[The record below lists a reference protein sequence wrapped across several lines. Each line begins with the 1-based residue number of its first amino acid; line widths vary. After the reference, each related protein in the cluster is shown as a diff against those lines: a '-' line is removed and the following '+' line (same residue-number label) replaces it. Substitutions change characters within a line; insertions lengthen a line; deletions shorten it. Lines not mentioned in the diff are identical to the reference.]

1 MGHIW
6 CLENSCWLRQGFLWV
21 VGYPLIPHC
30 LLQGRQAGS
39 LTSTFFQVINCAWEN
54 SKANTLHN
62 IKQSIQTCRNGK
74 SSWGHASSQT
84 HAAQYRAPGAAR
96 LQDCELGSSHL
107 LPPTLSAAGAHSWK
121 NCVPAACLC
130 LSCRSAELSKLV
142 ILMFAYTLII
152 LE

>member
-39 LTSTFFQVINCAWEN
+39 LASTFFQVINCAQEN

-62 IKQSIQTCRNGK
+62 IKPSIQTCRNGK
-74 SSWGHASSQT
+74 SSWRHASSQT
-84 HAAQYRAPGAAR
+84 RAAQYRAPGAACLR
-96 LQDCELGSSHL
+96 DCELESSHL
-107 LPPTLSAAGAHSWK
+107 LPLTLSAAGAHSWK

-130 LSCRSAELSKLV
+130 LSCHSAELSKLV